1 MVFLFNRFR
10 RGYRYSRKSVP
21 AWIPI
26 FQEFGSNVDTDIPD
40 KKSVPAWIPFP
51 KEFGSGVD
59 TDIPGNRLQRGR
71 RYSRDIGSGV
81 NTESQRYGKNQNSF
95 EWASEDRKTK
105 IRRVDFRR
113 IDEPRFVSA
122 SRWIYRIRLSVLG
135 FGYMEFGFRF
145 LGLDIWV
152 STFGWALDIWI
163 SFGFDFWFLGFEYKD
178 FGFRL
183 LGVGYMGFV
192 FRLLGVGYTGFDF
205 QFSGFRYVGFDFR
218 LGFGYMGKFPLRIF
232 GWIFLWTS
240 IEWVSLSYFVR

>member
-10 RGYRYSRKSVP
+10 RGYRYSRKSAP
-21 AWIPI
+21 MWTPI
-26 FQEFGSNVDTDIPD
+26 FQEFGSSVDTESQD
-40 KKSVPAWIPFP
+40 K
-51 KEFGSGVD
+51 
-59 TDIPGNRLQRGR
+59 
-71 RYSRDIGSGV
+71 DIGSGV
-81 NTESQRYGKNQNSF
+81 NTEFQRYGKNQDSF